1 MPPPRPSRALPPPLP
16 PPRASAL
23 VPSAA
28 RDVRRDVPPPGPPAR
43 PQTADPLPAFD
54 AVLGTILYGPDRKL
68 AVVDNRIVQV
78 GDEIRGA
85 VVVEIAP
92 TAVLLRDAQGRMRR
106 LSLGTGAR

>member
-1 MPPPRPSRALPPPLP
+1 M
-16 PPRASAL
+16 
-23 VPSAA
+23 
-28 RDVRRDVPPPGPPAR
+28 
-43 PQTADPLPAFD
+43 
-54 AVLGTILYGPDRKL
+54 YGPDRKL